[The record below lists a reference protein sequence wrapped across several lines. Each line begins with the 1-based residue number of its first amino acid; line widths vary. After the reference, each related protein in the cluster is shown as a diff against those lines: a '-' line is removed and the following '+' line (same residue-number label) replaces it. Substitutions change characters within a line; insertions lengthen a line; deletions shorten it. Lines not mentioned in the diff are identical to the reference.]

1 MARLR
6 VLAMVLAGGEGKRLW
21 PLTADRAKAAVSFG
35 GSFRLVDVVLSNLVN
50 SGYRRIFILTQ
61 YKSHSLNRHITSSWR
76 MSPLLDAGV
85 YTVPAQQ
92 RLGPQWYKG
101 SADAIYQSLNLVYD
115 DSPDYLIVLGANHI
129 YQMDLSEMVADHVS
143 SRADVTVAGVRA
155 WGCESPAFGFVQ
167 TDGGR
172 IITGFLDEKPSHAIA
187 AGGQPDTTYA
197 SMGNYV
203 FTTSALISALN
214 ADAADDTSVHDL
226 GNSIIPL
233 LASRGTASIYDFA
246 RYILPGSTDV
256 DRGYWRDVSTLNE
269 YYAAHLDLLADER
282 HISLYNREWPILT
295 WPGVVAPAKITEG
308 GAAQDS
314 LIGAGTSIIGATVQ
328 RSVVSHNVRIEAGS
342 RVENSIIL
350 PGVRIG
356 RDAVISNTILD
367 KNVVVTDG
375 ATVGVEGGSVTR
387 GLTAHQHGITVIGK
401 GSIVG
406 V

>member
-1 MARLR
+1 
-6 VLAMVLAGGEGKRLW
+6 MVLAGGEGKRLW

-115 DSPDYLIVLGANHI
+115 DHADYVIVLGANHI
-129 YQMDLSEMVADHVS
+129 YHMDLSEMVADHIS
-143 SRADVTVAGVRA
+143 RRADVTVAGVKAR
-155 WGCESPAFGFVQ
+155 GGESAAFGFIQ
-167 TDGGR
+167 TDGR
-172 IITGFLDEKPSHAIA
+172 RVITGFLDEPAHAIA
-187 AGGQPDTTYA
+187 AGGQHDTTYA

-214 ADAADDTSVHDL
+214 TDAADDNSLHDL
-226 GNSIIPL
+226 GNSILPL
-233 LASRGTASIYDFA
+233 LASRGSASIYDFA
-246 RYILPGSTDV
+246 RNTVPGSTDV

-269 YYAAHLDLLADER
+269 YYAAHLDLLTDER
-282 HISLYNREWPILT
+282 HIGLYNREWPILT

-308 GAAQDS
+308 AAAQDS
-314 LIGAGTSIIGATVQ
+314 LIGPGTTIIGATVQ

-342 RVENSIIL
+342 RVEKSIIM

-356 RDAVISNTILD
+356 RDTVISNTILD
-367 KNVVVTDG
+367 KNVTVTDG
-375 ATVGVEGGSVTR
+375 ATIGVEEGSVTR
-387 GLTAHQHGITVIGK
+387 GLTVHEHGITVIGK

>member
-1 MARLR
+1 MTRLR

-92 RLGPQWYKG
+92 RLGPRWYKG

-129 YQMDLSEMVADHVS
+129 YQMDLSEMVADHIS
-143 SRADVTVAGVRA
+143 SGADVTVAGVKA
-155 WGCESPAFGFVQ
+155 WGCESATFGFIR
-167 TDGGR
+167 TDGR
-172 IITGFLDEKPSHAIA
+172 RITGFLKRPSHAIA
-187 AGGQPDTTYA
+187 AWGQPDTTYA

-203 FTTSALISALN
+203 FTTSALIGALN
-214 ADAADDTSVHDL
+214 ADAADENSLHDL
-226 GNSIIPL
+226 GNSIVPL
-233 LASRGTASIYDFA
+233 LASRGRASIYDFA
-246 RYILPGSTDV
+246 RNIIPGSTDV

-269 YYAAHLDLLADER
+269 YYAAHLDLLTDER
-282 HISLYNREWPILT
+282 HINLYNREWPIFT
-295 WPGVVAPAKITEG
+295 WPGVVAPARITEG

-314 LIGAGTSIIGATVQ
+314 LIGAGTSIIGAAVH
-328 RSVVSHNVRIEAGS
+328 RSVVAHNVRIEAGS

-356 RDAVISNTILD
+356 RDTVISNTILD
-367 KNVVVTDG
+367 KNVTVTDG
-375 ATVGVEGGSVTR
+375 ATIGVEGGSVTR
-387 GLTAHQHGITVIGK
+387 GLTAHEHGITVIGK
-401 GSIVG
+401 GSVVG